1 MPNFKFHFARAFKD
15 TRDSNKTTINS
26 GYANIVS
33 QMNNDM
39 QTIANENLQAL
50 ANYANNSVAYRNAV
64 ETLKEQILEMK
75 SAQTAMNKKNPTSQA
90 KSAIRDKIIPEIVFN
105 KEDGIIKEKINT

>member
-26 GYANIVS
+26 GYVNIVS

-39 QTIANENLQAL
+39 QKIANENLQAL
-50 ANYANNSVAYRNAV
+50 ANYANNSVADRNAV

-75 SAQTAMNKKNPTSQA
+75 SAQTAMNKKNPTSQD